1 MKLSVSV
8 RNQLRRINLPTLSLI
23 ALLQRTPAPQV
34 VANVE
39 EWVIESPI
47 GTVLKSFAAI
57 AASLGAMN
65 SLAGATP
72 LAPSAGSATGTT
84 VTAGTAVSISFTV
97 SPTQTPIQ
105 SWKVGGTIP
114 PGLDFSGLTAA
125 GTVNISNLKL
135 SGTPTTAGSY
145 PVTLQ
150 AFDGKNATGFESAI
164 YNYSIT
170 VNAATNTAPTITTQP
185 LSQTVNVGSN
195 VTFSVTATGSPAPT
209 YQWRKDDVDIAS
221 ATSSSLALS
230 NVQTTAAGTYKVVVT
245 NTAGSVTSNGAVLT
259 VNQVSANAP
268 GVPANA
274 GAFASNSTQI
284 TITWL
289 APASGGAP
297 TGYKLERATDE
308 AFSAGLA
315 TITLATAATSYVDGT
330 VSGNTKYYYRLSA
343 SNSSGTSNPTAA
355 FSATTPAS
363 TGSGTS
369 RLVNIATRAFCGTDA
384 NVAIAGFVIGGT
396 GKKQVLLRAVGPS
409 LIPQGLPQAETL
421 ADPTMQL
428 YKGATVIATNDD
440 WGTNEN
446 AAQITSVG
454 NSIGAAAFA
463 GSDTKSAAL
472 LMSLDP
478 GAYTF
483 VVNGKNNTTGVV
495 LLEVYDADTSNTAA
509 YFVNIATRAYST
521 TGSGVTIGGFVL
533 SGSKPKQI
541 LMRALGPT
549 LEPLGINRTQ
559 LLMDPMMEMH
569 QGAPLIAV
577 NDNWSDNANASA
589 ITTTGARIG
598 ALGIDGADTKSA
610 VLLVNAQPGVYTFI
624 ASGKS
629 NTSGIVLVEVYDA
642 D

>member
-1 MKLSVSV
+1 MKVSASV

-34 VANVE
+34 LATAE
-39 EWVIESPI
+39 EWVISSPI

-72 LAPSAGSATGTT
+72 LVPSAGSDTGTT
-84 VTAGTAVSISFTV
+84 VTVGTAVSITFTV
-97 SPTQTPIQ
+97 NPTQTPIQ

-114 PGLDFSGLTAA
+114 PGLDFSGLTSA

-135 SGTPTTAGSY
+135 GGTPTTAGNY

-150 AFDGKNATGFESAI
+150 AFDAPSAGGFQSAI
-164 YNYSIT
+164 YNYTIT
-170 VNAATNTAPTITTQP
+170 VNAGTNTTPSITTQP
-185 LSQTVNVGSN
+185 VSQTVNVGAN

-209 YQWRKDDVDIAS
+209 YQWKKDDVDIAS
-221 ATSSSLALS
+221 ATSSSLTLN

-245 NTAGSVTSNGAVLT
+245 NSAGSVTSNGAVLT
-259 VNQVSANAP
+259 VNQVSAGAPNAP
-268 GVPANA
+268 ASA
-274 GAFASNSTQI
+274 GAFASSATEV
-284 TITWL
+284 TVTWL
-289 APASGGAP
+289 PPATGGTP
-297 TGYKLERATDE
+297 TGYKLERATDD

-315 TITLATAATSYVDGT
+315 TTTLATAATSYVDT
-330 VSGNTKYYYRLSA
+330 TAAGNTKYYYRLSA
-343 SNSSGTSNPTAA
+343 TNASGTSSPTTA

-363 TGSGTS
+363 TGTGRSA
-369 RLVNIATRAFCGTDA
+369 LVNIATRAFCGTGE

-396 GKKQVLLRAVGPS
+396 GKKQVLLRALGPTLTS
-409 LIPQGLPQAETL
+409 YGLAPADVL

-428 YKGATVIATNDD
+428 YKGANVIASNDD

-454 NSIGAAAFA
+454 KAIGAGDIA
-463 GSDTKSAAL
+463 GTDTKSAAL
-472 LMSLDP
+472 LTSLDP

-483 VVNGKNNTTGVV
+483 VVNGKNNSTGVV
-495 LLEVYDADTSNTAA
+495 ILEVYDADTANTSA

-521 TGSGVTIGGFVL
+521 PGVGVTIGGVVI
-533 SGSKPKQI
+533 SGSKPKQ
-541 LMRALGPT
+541 LLLRAVGPT
-549 LEPLGINRTQ
+549 LESFGLNRAS
-559 LLMDPMMEMH
+559 LLADPVMEVH

-577 NDNWSDNANASA
+577 NDNWGDNANASA
-589 ITTTGARIG
+589 ITTNGGRLGAS
-598 ALGIDGADTKSA
+598 GIDAADTKSS
-610 VLLVNAQPGVYTFI
+610 VLLVKAQPGAYTFI
-624 ASGKS
+624 AAGKA
-629 NTSGIVLVEVYDA
+629 NTSGIVVVEVYDA